1 MKLVAI
7 GSVSYYM
14 LTAGG
19 VLTRM
24 PSQRDTA
31 RNGRNALS
39 VRIERNAGI
48 SAAPTKIAPKFI
60 NDNYK
65 HNRSGVFFFFICH
78 FCFCFSYA
86 RIFVRCVCEIRRK
99 DVSFILRSLQFL
111 AISSGS
117 RKLLYTHNSLF
128 VLFIDRP
135 VCRHLSS

>member
-1 MKLVAI
+1 MRVKLLHIFCLFIYLLSYPPNETQLAVAV
-7 GSVSYYM
+7 GREVFASNGM
-14 LTAGG
+14 L
-19 VLTRM
+19 VYQLHRQKSLPNLLTTTT
-24 PSQRDTA
+24 STT
-31 RNGRNALS
+31 G
-39 VRIERNAGI
+39 
-48 SAAPTKIAPKFI
+48 AA
-60 NDNYK
+60 
-65 HNRSGVFFFFICH
+65 FFFFICN

>member
-65 HNRSGVFFFFICH
+65 HNRSGVFFFFS
-78 FCFCFSYA
+78 FV
-86 RIFVRCVCEIRRK
+86 IFVFVFHMREY
-99 DVSFILRSLQFL
+99 SFVV
-111 AISSGS
+111 
-117 RKLLYTHNSLF
+117 F
-128 VLFIDRP
+128 VK
-135 VCRHLSS
+135 